1 MREPVCTR
9 IFADAPEHE
18 ADASAMLEHYC
29 ETLFALSERLH
40 GRVER
45 YVQYLAADELRTL
58 TVSDNAPLCDRVRVL
73 LQRCDAH
80 VLATAKNCALG
91 TKGALLR
98 LRDDGVK
105 VRLDGEEAFAG
116 DESLG
121 KLNAAGA
128 LTVDGIET
136 GSRYHITGHVLL
148 PGFVTK
154 PVIYLADAET
164 GKKLADVPLTAA
176 PEEKY
181 RCLDG
186 GYSYVRYEFAVAVRE
201 ARLAVLTCFELR
213 TDTVPVKLS
222 INLKKDSP
230 LAALRRS
237 GDLCVPKRTLL
248 EKLKGK

>member
-1 MREPVCTR
+1 M
-9 IFADAPEHE
+9 
-18 ADASAMLEHYC
+18 
-29 ETLFALSERLH
+29 
-40 GRVER
+40 
-45 YVQYLAADELRTL
+45 
-58 TVSDNAPLCDRVRVL
+58 
-73 LQRCDAH
+73 
-80 VLATAKNCALG
+80 
-91 TKGALLR
+91 
-98 LRDDGVK
+98 
-105 VRLDGEEAFAG
+105 
-116 DESLG
+116 
-121 KLNAAGA
+121 
-128 LTVDGIET
+128 
-136 GSRYHITGHVLL
+136 
-148 PGFVTK
+148 
-154 PVIYLADAET
+154 IYLADAET

-201 ARLAVLTCFELR
+201 ARLAALTCFELK